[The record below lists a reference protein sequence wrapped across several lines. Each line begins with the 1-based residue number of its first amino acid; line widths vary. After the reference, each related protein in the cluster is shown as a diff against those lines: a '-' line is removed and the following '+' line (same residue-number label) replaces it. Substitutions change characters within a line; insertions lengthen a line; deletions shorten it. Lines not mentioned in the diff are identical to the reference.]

1 MRTFVVIGL
10 GRFGTAAAT
19 KLRELGN
26 EVLAIDTD
34 EETVNNIADYV
45 THAVV
50 GDARDE
56 RVLHSLGVK
65 NYDCAVI
72 AIGNDLAAS
81 ALITLSLKEQ
91 GMKRVICK
99 AGNDMEKTALEK
111 IGADSVIIP
120 ERVMGQKLA
129 KTLNSERFLD
139 FIELSGEYGMVELT
153 VPERWIGKSLKQ
165 LNIRSRHNVNVI
177 AVRRKEKITASMS
190 ADFTFLADDVVIVLG
205 ANGDLDKIRR
215 L

>member
-1 MRTFVVIGL
+1 MKTFVVIGL

-34 EETVNNIADYV
+34 EEAVNNIADYV

-56 RVLHSLGVK
+56 KVLHSLGVK

-81 ALITLSLKEQ
+81 ALITLCLKEQ
-91 GMKRVICK
+91 GMKKVICK
-99 AGNDMEKTALEK
+99 AGNDMEKKALEK

-139 FIELSGEYGMVELT
+139 FIELSDEYGMVELT

-165 LNIRSRHNVNVI
+165 LNIRSKHNVNVI
-177 AVRRKEKITASMS
+177 AVKRDGDIIVSLI
-190 ADFTFLADDVVIVLG
+190 ADFIFCAGDTLIVLG
-205 ANGDLDKIRR
+205 ANSNLDKIRK

>member
-1 MRTFVVIGL
+1 MKTFVVIGL
-10 GRFGTAAAT
+10 GRFGTATAV

-26 EVLAIDTD
+26 EVLAIDLD
-34 EETVNNIADYV
+34 KEVVNDIADYV
-45 THAVV
+45 TYAVV

-56 RVLHSLGVK
+56 KVLHSLGVK

-81 ALITLSLKEQ
+81 AIITLCLKEQ
-91 GMKRVICK
+91 GMKKVICK
-99 AGNDMEKTALEK
+99 AANDMEKIALEK

-139 FIELSGEYGMVELT
+139 FIELSNEYGMVELS
-153 VPERWIGKSLKQ
+153 VPERWVGKSLKE
-165 LNIRSRHNVNVI
+165 LNIRSKHSVNVI
-177 AVRRKEKITASMS
+177 AVKRAGAMTVSLP
-190 ADFTFLADDVVIVLG
+190 ADFCFDAGDTLIVLG
-205 ANGDLDKIRR
+205 ANGDLDKIRK